1 MAWTTPTDVQNR
13 WVGNDVPTDTNLV
26 VALIDDAE
34 AIILSQYPKIQDRI
48 DANTLSLNTVI
59 MVVCRMVSR
68 LLRNPEGLTY
78 WQMNTGPFGQGK
90 NYGAG
95 GRGTDVWMSP
105 EEVKLLAPKTK
116 GKAFEVDTAPYATNG
131 GNWIWLSGNGYNNG
145 DAVTGGEWEEF

>member
-13 WVGNDVPTDTNLV
+13 WVGNDVPTDDGLIS
-26 VALIDDAE
+26 ALIDDAE
-34 AIILSQYPKIQDRI
+34 AVILAEYPKIQDRI
-48 DANTLSLNTVI
+48 TAGTLSENTVI

-95 GRGTDVWMSP
+95 GRGTDIWLSP
-105 EEVKLLAPKTK
+105 EETKLLAPKVK
-116 GKAFEVDTAPYATNG
+116 GKAFEVDLAPYATNG
-131 GNWIWLSGNGYNNG
+131 GNWIWLSGDGYENG
-145 DAVTGGEWEEF
+145 DAITGSSVED